1 VQTIEIYTS
10 QNVSIE
16 YKLASLRDR
25 LLAYL
30 IDALILAMGLSILY
44 GIAAI
49 AFKGRALEYIGYLII
64 APIFFFYTLALE
76 IFNDGQSIGKQALNI
91 KVVKLNGKE
100 LNIGDFLV
108 RWVFR
113 MVDIY
118 FTIGSVATMIISST
132 EKNQRLGDILAG
144 TSVIKNKP
152 EQQLQLNSILEMYSK
167 KKHVV
172 TYPAVKMLTEK
183 DMLLV
188 KEVLDRF
195 KKYPNDSHTQVIE
208 TLVNMLVE
216 KLAVNKVPKDK
227 VKFLNILL
235 ADYIFITR

>member
-30 IDALILAMGLSILY
+30 IDAMILVFGLSILY
-44 GIAAI
+44 SITAI
-49 AFKGRALEYIGYLII
+49 AFKGQAIQYITYLIV
-64 APIFFFYTLALE
+64 APVFFFYALALE

-100 LNIGDFLV
+100 LNIGDFLI

-113 MVDIY
+113 MIDIY
-118 FTIGSVATMIISST
+118 FTIGSVATIIISTT

-144 TSVIKNKP
+144 TAVIKNKP
-152 EQQLQLNSILEMYSK
+152 EQHLQLNSILEMYAK
-167 KKHVV
+167 KNYVV
-172 TYPAVKMLTEK
+172 TYPTVKMLNEK

-188 KEVLDRF
+188 KEVLSRF
-195 KKYPNDSHTQVIE
+195 KKYPNDAHKE
-208 TLVNMLVE
+208 TLEL
-216 KLAVNKVPKDK
+216 LAKTLFVTLSLNKTPKDK
-227 VKFLNILL
+227 VKFLNTLL
-235 ADYIFITR
+235 TDYIFITR